1 LYIAVL
7 CIEYMITIV
16 LPLSAGTNLVVICH
30 ISCYLCC
37 SVVICVV
44 LCIVWV

>member
-1 LYIAVL
+1 MGFGGGEGGGLTDDISNS
-7 CIEYMITIV
+7 T
-16 LPLSAGTNLVVICH
+16 LVVIYVFQ

-44 LCIVWV
+44 LCIVCV